1 MTIKNNRNYVIRKL
15 ENNNKNKPYFLNM
28 KGQTINNPN
37 IMNYVKKWRIPPAYP
52 EVKIFLNVNDNKD
65 DVFYAVGK
73 DNKGRV
79 QQLYTKYHNELRE
92 STKYCKVLEVG
103 KNYHQ
108 INSKIN
114 TDLKR
119 TRITKDKLIAIILK
133 IMIECQFRPG
143 HEKYKDKY
151 GSFGLTTL
159 LKSHMKNEDNK
170 IQFSFI
176 GKKGVLNEC
185 LFQNSNAVEELL
197 KLTKNKKND
206 ESIFSYKDIKVR
218 PEDIN
223 NYLRIFGGITAKSIR
238 TWDAN
243 REFIKFARLM
253 DEEVSDKI
261 TKRKKQLKALVEK
274 VAHKLHHTVAV
285 CKKSYL
291 DTEIFETFV
300 ENPERFARTFIN
312 KKTIDQALLDFF
324 ERKCKKL
331 NNPNKTKK
339 NSPNNLNKS
348 KPNTNR
354 NNSNTNN
361 SNNSNTNRSNS
372 NTNNFNNSNT
382 SRSYSNN
389 SNISISNSNNSNTH
403 NNSNKRKLN
412 SPNTYNKR

>member
-15 ENNNKNKPYFLNM
+15 EDNNKNKPYFLNM
-28 KGQTINNPN
+28 KGEQINDSS
-37 IMNYVKKWRIPPAYP
+37 IINYVKKWRIPPAYP
-52 EVKIFLNVNDNKD
+52 EVKIFLNVDDNKD

-79 QQLYTKYHNELRE
+79 QQLYTKHHNELRE

-103 KNYHQ
+103 KNYHK

-143 HEKYKDKY
+143 HEKYKEKY

-159 LKSHMKNEDNK
+159 LKSHMKNEDEK

-185 LFQNSNAVEELL
+185 LFQNKNTVEELL
-197 KLTKNKKND
+197 KLTKNKKNNN
-206 ESIFSYKDIKVR
+206 SIFSYKSIKVK

-223 NYLRIFGGITAKSIR
+223 NYLRIFGGVTAKSIR

-331 NNPNKTKK
+331 N
-339 NSPNNLNKS
+339 KS
-348 KPNTNR
+348 TQN
-354 NNSNTNN
+354 NNSNKKNNKQNNN
-361 SNNSNTNRSNS
+361 SNN
-372 NTNNFNNSNT
+372 
-382 SRSYSNN
+382 
-389 SNISISNSNNSNTH
+389 NSNN
-403 NNSNKRKLN
+403 K
-412 SPNTYNKR
+412 